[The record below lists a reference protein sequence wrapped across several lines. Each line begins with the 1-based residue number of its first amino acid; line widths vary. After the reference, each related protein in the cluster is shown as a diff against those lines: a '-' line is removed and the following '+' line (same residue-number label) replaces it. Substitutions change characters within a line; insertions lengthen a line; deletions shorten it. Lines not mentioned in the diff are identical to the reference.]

1 MISFV
6 IARRTTRDFENMFK
20 MWQWLEDKFGKTDY
34 YKTWD
39 GDFAY
44 MNTDNFVRFRFWD
57 EKIATWFAI
66 EFSEYILVDDE
77 WELTKDLV

>member
-6 IARRTTRDFENMFK
+6 IARRTNRDFENMFK
-20 MWQWLEDKFGKTDY
+20 MWHWLEDKFGKADW

-44 MNTDNFVRFRFWD
+44 HNTDKFVRFQFWD
-57 EKIATWFAI
+57 EKIATWFAL
-66 EFSEYILVDDE
+66 EFGEYILVDDE